1 MTAAV
6 MFLFGVIVGI
16 TFLAV
21 CNAWDRQAAAQ
32 PATSRTRAT
41 SSNRKAG
48 RGSL

>member
-21 CNAWDRQAAAQ
+21 CNAWDRQAAQ
-32 PATSRTRAT
+32 PAPARTRAT